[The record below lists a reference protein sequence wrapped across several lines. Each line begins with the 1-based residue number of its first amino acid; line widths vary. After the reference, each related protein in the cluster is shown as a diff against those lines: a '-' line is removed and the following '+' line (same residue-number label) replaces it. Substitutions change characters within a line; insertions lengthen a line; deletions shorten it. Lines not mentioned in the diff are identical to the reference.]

1 MIAQEALPTTYRKET
16 AIELI
21 KTIREET
28 RMNINTVMRGT
39 NAHSLQDTARTL
51 VFVDVYDKILDYLDI
66 LEDVYANK

>member
-51 VFVDVYDKILDYLDI
+51 VMVDVYDKILDYLDI

>member
-1 MIAQEALPTTYRKET
+1 MIAQKALPSTYRKET

-51 VFVDVYDKILDYLDI
+51 VMVDVYDKILDYLDI
-66 LEDVYANK
+66 LEGVYANK

>member
-1 MIAQEALPTTYRKET
+1 MIAQEALQPTYRKET

-51 VFVDVYDKILDYLDI
+51 VMVDVYDKILDYLDI
-66 LEDVYANK
+66 LEDVYATK

>member
-1 MIAQEALPTTYRKET
+1 MIAQEALPPTYRKET

-51 VFVDVYDKILDYLDI
+51 VMVDVYDKILDYLDI
-66 LEDVYANK
+66 LEGVYATK